1 MLSIHKIFQT
11 YRPPM
16 TKVYS
21 FEGLVPVIMPGAF
34 VHPDAVLIGDVVIS
48 SRCFI
53 GPCAVLRGDFGRI
66 EIHEGANV
74 QDNCVVHSF
83 PGRSVIVEEDG
94 HIGHAAVLHACTIR
108 RNALVG
114 MNSTVMDNAVV
125 GESAFVAAN
134 SFVKAG
140 FEVPDHTL
148 VAGVPAKIIKEM
160 GAAEI
165 KWKSMATKEYQNLA
179 QRSLATMKSVE
190 ALTEEEPDRP
200 KAAEKEHV
208 KPLSELKG

>member
-1 MLSIHKIFQT
+1 
-11 YRPPM
+11 M
-16 TKVYS
+16 TKVYA
-21 FEGLVPVIMPGAF
+21 FEGLVPVIQPGAF
-34 VHPDAVLIGDVVIS
+34 VHPDAVLIGDVVIGP
-48 SRCFI
+48 RCFI

-94 HIGHAAVLHACTIR
+94 HIGHAAVLHACTIK

-114 MNSTVMDNAVV
+114 MNATVMDNAVV
-125 GESAFVAAN
+125 GQSAFVAAN

-140 FEVPDHTL
+140 FEVPDNTL
-148 VAGVPAKIIKEM
+148 VAGVPARIIKEM
-160 GAAEI
+160 GEAEI
-165 KWKSMATKEYQNLA
+165 KWKSAATAEYQGLA
-179 QRSLATMKSVE
+179 KRCLNTMKAVE

-200 KAAEKEHV
+200 RAAAKEHV
-208 KPLSELKG
+208 KPMSELKG